1 MKILYAE
8 RERNTS
14 QILIDEFSPF
24 FIFVLKTRFYSYRWE
39 NQNTRCCIR
48 ASERGD
54 FVCEQHFVIIL
65 NYIMFFLLWSL
76 LCVRRQNRC
85 HNLALK
91 CKKRNC
97 DAPPVTVAVAIA
109 YASFLFRSF
118 RISHTKT
125 GLDLRIQLR
134 CPLETR
140 C

>member
-24 FIFVLKTRFYSYRWE
+24 FYIRLKNSLLFISLGKPEYTLLYK
-39 NQNTRCCIR
+39 
-48 ASERGD
+48 SERGD
-54 FVCEQHFVIIL
+54 FVCEKHFVIIL